1 MHFVEAEIAE
11 SEKNKAEIQQQITEI
26 HKDSKQIYG
35 APKIAKELKKKGY
48 GTCERTVSVYMKEMG
63 LKACWI
69 KKWHAVPKVKL
80 DSTKL
85 KNLLKQQVTC
95 KD

>member
-1 MHFVEAEIAE
+1 MQK
-11 SEKNKAEIQQQITEI
+11 KNKAEIQQQIAEI
-26 HKDSKQIYG
+26 HIDSKQIYG
-35 APKIAKELKKKGY
+35 APKITEELKKKGY

-69 KKWHAVPKVKL
+69 KKWHAAPKVNP

-85 KNLLKQQVTC
+85 KNLLKQKFNTFLG
-95 KD
+95 KR